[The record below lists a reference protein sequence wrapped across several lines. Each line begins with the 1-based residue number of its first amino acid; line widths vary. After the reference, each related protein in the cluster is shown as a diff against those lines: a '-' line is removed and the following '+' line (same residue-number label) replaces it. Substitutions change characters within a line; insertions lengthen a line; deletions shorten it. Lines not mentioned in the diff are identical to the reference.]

1 MNWRRVFAA
10 AAVVILIGVLAFVL
24 VRTFTGTPEVSP
36 EPQAEPRY
44 TIAIDAGHGGR
55 DPGAVVDGVLE
66 KDVNLALAKR
76 LRDLVDADPDLR
88 AVLTRTADVFVP
100 LEDRILRAEE
110 AGATI
115 YLSIHANSFDQ
126 PEVHGIE
133 TWVDDSRSD
142 DDPSWILATMVQA
155 ATAEATGARDR
166 GLRSQDSYLQRA
178 QMPAVSIEVGYLSHP
193 DERERLLSAAYQDT
207 LASGIIEGIHR
218 YLEWLDP
225 PAE

>member
-1 MNWRRVFAA
+1 MNWKRVFAA
-10 AAVVILIGVLAFVL
+10 AASVILIGVLEFFL
-24 VRTFTGTPEVSP
+24 VPRFTGTPKVSSEP
-36 EPQAEPRY
+36 EAEPRY

-55 DPGAVVDGVLE
+55 DPGAVAGEVLE
-66 KDVNLALAKR
+66 KDVNLALAR
-76 LRDLVDADPDLR
+76 HLRDLVDADPDLR
-88 AVLTRTADVFVP
+88 AVLTRTADVFVS

-110 AGATI
+110 AGADL
-115 YLSIHANSFDQ
+115 YLSIHVNSFDQ
-126 PEVHGIE
+126 PDVHGIE

-142 DDPSWILATMVQA
+142 DDPSWVLATMIQA

-166 GLRSQDSYLQRA
+166 GLRSQDSYLQRT

-193 DERERLLSAAYQDT
+193 DERKLLLSAAYQDT
-207 LASGIIEGIHR
+207 AASGIIAGVHR